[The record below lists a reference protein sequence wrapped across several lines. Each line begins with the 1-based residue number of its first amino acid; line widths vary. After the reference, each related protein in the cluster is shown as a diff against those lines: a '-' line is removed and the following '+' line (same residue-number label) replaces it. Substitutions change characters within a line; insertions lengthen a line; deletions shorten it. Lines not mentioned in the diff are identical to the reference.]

1 MNFRTTF
8 LLMTSATAL
17 VACRGDLRIGGEGDG
32 GVNLSET
39 GVVPDAAPSESAQ
52 GDDGS
57 ITVVAADSG
66 TSLVV
71 DSGTS
76 PLIVFDGGV
85 GGICEGPDAGS
96 ATDAGDAMAPACGC
110 TRRPGPGTSAF
121 SCPPGI
127 GENKTLALGPSGGTV
142 TLEGRQGTA
151 SGVPASIDFAPGSVQ
166 TTTEV
171 TLIETGIAPPL
182 DLLDWS
188 PVYLVQPAG
197 LVLGYPARIALPD
210 SNGSNVSGV
219 IQSETPADLAIWFSP
234 DGTCFKR
241 LLDYA
246 LNAGF
251 ETGTIPQLGYL
262 IVASAREPST
272 ASCP

>member
-1 MNFRTTF
+1 MNLRTTF
-8 LLMTSATAL
+8 LLMTSGAAL
-17 VACRGDLRIGGEGDG
+17 VACRGDLGVGGAGDA
-32 GVNLSET
+32 GVNRPET
-39 GVVPDAAPSESAQ
+39 GVVADAAPSDSAQ
-52 GDDGS
+52 GDDSG
-57 ITVVAADSG
+57 IAAVAADSG
-66 TSLVV
+66 TAVV
-71 DSGTS
+71 ADSGTS
-76 PLIVFDGGV
+76 TFIVFDGGV
-85 GGICEGPDAGS
+85 GGVCEGPDAGS
-96 ATDAGDAMAPACGC
+96 ATGAGDAMAPACGC

-171 TLIETGIAPPL
+171 RLIETGIAPPL

-197 LVLGYPARIALPD
+197 LVLGNPARIALPD
-210 SNGSNVSGV
+210 SNGSNASGV
-219 IQSETPADLAIWFSP
+219 IQSETPADLAIWFSA
-234 DGTCFKR
+234 DGTCFER
-241 LLDYA
+241 LSDYA

-251 ETGTIPQLGYL
+251 ETGTISQLGYL